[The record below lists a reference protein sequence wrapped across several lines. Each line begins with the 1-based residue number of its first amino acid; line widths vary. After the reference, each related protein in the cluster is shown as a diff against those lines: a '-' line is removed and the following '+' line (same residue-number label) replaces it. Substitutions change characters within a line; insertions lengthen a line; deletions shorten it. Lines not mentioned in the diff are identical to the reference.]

1 MSPVTGFGVHL
12 SLHPPEEQFA
22 LVRRVEELGF
32 DSVWTGDHV
41 SFHNPLYESLTLLAA
56 YAPITRRL
64 KLGVAVY
71 LLALRSAAV
80 AAKVTSTLDV
90 LSGGRLIF
98 GVGVGGENPKEFE
111 LCGVLHAERGAR
123 VTEGIDVVRALWR
136 DTPATFQGRFNR
148 FAGISIDPKPVQ
160 VLPPIWVGGRSD
172 AALTRAGRQ
181 GDGWVSYVIQPERY
195 ARSLEKIPAAAHPAG
210 GSHPR
215 SWRSTF
221 GWRSRPR
228 SSSPRASGCRSR
240 SARRP
245 SAPTRSPRR
254 RSSPRGSRSAP
265 TWLPAESARSGS
277 GASSP
282 ATPSASR
289 GRSAASFSPAPIR
302 GVRSSSPRRSVSCR
316 SARS

>member
-1 MSPVTGFGVHL
+1 MTGFGVHL
-12 SLHPPEEQFA
+12 TMHPPEEQFA

-41 SFHNPLYESLTLLAA
+41 AFNTPLYESLTLLAA

-181 GDGWVSYVIQPERY
+181 GDGWVSYVITADRFRQ
-195 ARSLEKIPAAAHPAG
+195 SLEKIRAAAAAQGRPLDGDEREVPG
-210 GSHPR
+210 GDHER
-215 SWRSTF
+215 ARAAWVERL
-221 GWRSRPR
+221 SRR
-228 SSSPRASGCRSR
+228 YAQDF
-240 SARRP
+240 
-245 SAPTRSPRR
+245 AP
-254 RSSPRGSRSAP
+254 
-265 TWLPAESARSGS
+265 L
-277 GASSP
+277 
-282 ATPSASR
+282 
-289 GRSAASFSPAPIR
+289 
-302 GVRSSSPRRSVSCR
+302 
-316 SARS
+316 